1 MQVNKALL
9 LAHEARR
16 WLRFAETGKNSGQ
29 VVEMFQKIVDG
40 KAQGEP
46 WCMAFVQYCL
56 FHVDLLC
63 ESIYVDG
70 RPVTNQEQSLLPH
83 TEHCYTAW
91 LNAPMMARH
100 KEPQVGFIAIWKS
113 KASVSGHAG
122 IVVGI
127 KDEIEFFSVE
137 GNTSD
142 PDDKDQRE
150 GDGVYMKRRN
160 VFGMGGMELLGFIDP
175 WPYHQAIE
183 LP

>member
-1 MQVNKALL
+1 
-9 LAHEARR
+9 
-16 WLRFAETGKNSGQ
+16 
-29 VVEMFQKIVDG
+29 MFQKIVDG

-63 ESIYVDG
+63 ENLVVDG
-70 RPVTNQEQSLLPH
+70 KPVDKDEDNIIPL

-91 LNAPMMARH
+91 LQSPMLARM
-100 KEPQVGFIAIWKS
+100 KYPEIGAIAIWKKRS
-113 KASVSGHAG
+113 STAGHAG

-127 KDEIEFFSVE
+127 KDEVEFFTVE

-142 PDDKDQRE
+142 PDGGDQRE
-150 GDGVYMKRRN
+150 GDGVYMKRRSM
-160 VFGMGGMELLGFIDP
+160 FGMGELELLGFLNP
-175 WPYHQAIE
+175 WPYHLATE